1 MDSHAH
7 VAFIEKCDANDL
19 LASEQDDFLYTIE
32 DVLSYSSQ

>member
-1 MDSHAH
+1 MDSHA
-7 VAFIEKCDANDL
+7 EKCDANDL